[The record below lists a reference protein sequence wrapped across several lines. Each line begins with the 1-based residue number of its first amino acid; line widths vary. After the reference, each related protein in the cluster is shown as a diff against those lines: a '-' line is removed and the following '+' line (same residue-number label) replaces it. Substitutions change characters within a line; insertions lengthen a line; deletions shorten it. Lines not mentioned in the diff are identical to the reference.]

1 VLYDFHTHTFH
12 SDGVLSPVELIHR
25 AFIQGYTAI
34 GITDHVATGSL
45 KRIIEEVGEDCQLAR
60 KNWNIIAIPGVEL
73 THLPPPAISDTAQ
86 KARELGAWIVIVHGE
101 TTAEPVPAGTNLAA
115 VRSPFVD
122 ILAHPGLVT
131 PDVIEIARENNVF
144 LELSSRRGHSAT
156 NPHVASASSNT
167 GVRLLVNSDAHTEDD
182 LLSKDRT
189 VEILDQAGVAPDR
202 HLLILEQNPLLLLEK
217 ISRSHPSIKSIG

>member
-217 ISRSHPSIKSIG
+217 ISRSHPYIKSIR

>member
-45 KRIIEEVGEDCQLAR
+45 KRIIEEVGEDCELAR

-101 TTAEPVPAGTNLAA
+101 TTTEPVPEGTNLAA
-115 VRSPFVD
+115 VRSSFVD

-156 NPHVASASSNT
+156 NPHVVSASSNT